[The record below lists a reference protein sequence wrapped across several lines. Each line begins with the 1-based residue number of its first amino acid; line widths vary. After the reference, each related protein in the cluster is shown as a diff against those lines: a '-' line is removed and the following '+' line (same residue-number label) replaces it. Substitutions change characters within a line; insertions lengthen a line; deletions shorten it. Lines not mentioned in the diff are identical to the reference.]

1 MQKMSRTLSNTLY
14 NNPALKSRVEEF
26 FTKLD
31 FSGGYNKKAYKKNLF
46 RQIISKLHY
55 PIEIDDTSIHFTIRC
70 QCHNGLGDLMF
81 AVKTIQSLAKHFP
94 SSQREFEYIAEDS
107 ALPFKDYLEK
117 EGIIARDSSNSEN
130 QTEKDDALSILI
142 DVATPESSI
151 SHPDGKIVYHIDEYN
166 GWRCKGAYRHLSAS
180 EYKKRGWHS
189 AGIGKS
195 SCSLPTVGIHIDTS
209 RQQPSEI
216 DALHNAQLKKDLK
229 SILAKNPE
237 SRIFFGYNST
247 GNINYLHRFIRT
259 IILADQTSE
268 SLVFVIRDTNPDFP
282 PIRKEFLDKLQN
294 ISKIR
299 HFNYEERY
307 RATVQKTK
315 VSTDREVT
323 FILTDQLDPQDMIT
337 MRNISEGPTL
347 LSGDQSFAE
356 IISMNDKIPFYQVQP
371 WKRDLIEQFTKTAE
385 YLFGR
390 LSTIVHF
397 LDATTLYC
405 FDEEE
410 ETETIAV
417 MAGYLQ
423 ENNLQSQFNTLFQ
436 YLRSYYN
443 IEHWLIGD
451 IKKQILRHKHSQL
464 AEIEKLQYKSSDSIT
479 HKMERIMQA
488 TRSVLGKRP
497 PAKKLKGRSRKKV
510 KMMIRY

>member
-1 MQKMSRTLSNTLY
+1 MQRISRTLPNTPY
-14 NNPALKSRVEEF
+14 NNAVLKSRVEEF
-26 FTKLD
+26 FTRLKFFD
-31 FSGGYNKKAYKKNLF
+31 DYSKSTYKKTLF
-46 RQIISKLHY
+46 QQIISKLHY
-55 PIEIDDTSIHFTIRC
+55 PLEIDDTPIHFTIRC
-70 QCHNGLGDLMF
+70 QNGGGLGDLMF

-117 EGIIARDSSNSEN
+117 EGIIVGDSSNSEN
-130 QTEKDDALSILI
+130 QTEKNNALSILI
-142 DVATPESSI
+142 DVATPDTRK
-151 SHPDGKIVYHIDEYN
+151 SHPDAKIVYHIDEYN
-166 GWRCKGAYRHLSAS
+166 GWRCKNAYRDLGPI

-189 AGIGKS
+189 AGIGKLPY
-195 SCSLPTVGIHIDTS
+195 SLPTVGIHIDTS
-209 RQQPSEI
+209 RQQPSKI
-216 DALHNAQLKKDLK
+216 DSLLNSQLKKDLK

-247 GNINYLHRFIRT
+247 GNINYLHRFIRA
-259 IILADQTSE
+259 ILLADKTSK

-299 HFNYEERY
+299 HLNYEDRY

-315 VSTDREVT
+315 ASSDREVT

-337 MRNISEGPTL
+337 MNNISEGPTL

-371 WKRDLIEQFTKTAE
+371 WKRDLIEQFKEIAE
-385 YLFGR
+385 YLFGPF
-390 LSTIVHF
+390 STIVVF
-397 LDATTLYC
+397 LGASTLYC
-405 FDEEE
+405 ANKGEENLSIDV
-410 ETETIAV
+410 TAS
-417 MAGYLQ
+417 YLQ
-423 ENNLQSQFNTLFQ
+423 IDELQSQFNDLFQ
-436 YLRSYYN
+436 YLRSYYDVK
-443 IEHWLIGD
+443 HWLIGD

-497 PAKKLKGRSRKKV
+497 PAKKLKERVRKRV
-510 KMMIRY
+510 KI